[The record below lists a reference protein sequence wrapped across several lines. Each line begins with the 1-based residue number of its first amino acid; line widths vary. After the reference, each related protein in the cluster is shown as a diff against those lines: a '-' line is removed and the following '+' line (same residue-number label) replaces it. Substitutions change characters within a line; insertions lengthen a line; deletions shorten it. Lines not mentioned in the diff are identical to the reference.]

1 MTYLSFGTNKSDS
14 KREMR
19 CLNVA
24 RVALFRSF
32 ELGLCWPLAFL
43 TRIRGHF
50 AEVLLPLLHHEMTS
64 FLNFGMHKPTQVMMP
79 VKHVFFGVAPGFEP
93 ARAKNPDGELE
104 SEIKHNHGHI
114 CSDCSRSHACCCC
127 TQSQIW
133 SLPRAIAYNTVPVG
147 HGFVMFAR
155 FSVVLVSTL
164 VFVAVSP
171 KKSFEAPKAA
181 EERPADRPSASQL
194 MRFSG
199 LSSVPAKGS
208 KGVRAERRR
217 RRRGPYNLTW
227 MRVPVDKCMNR
238 PKMLNKA
245 NLRIDDEGE
254 EPAAKRRGR

>member
-1 MTYLSFGTNKSDS
+1 MVIYVETVAAAMPAAAHRARSGVCQAPSLITMCRWDMALSCSPGSQWF
-14 KREMR
+14 
-19 CLNVA
+19 
-24 RVALFRSF
+24 LFR
-32 ELGLCWPLAFL
+32 P
-43 TRIRGHF
+43 
-50 AEVLLPLLHHEMTS
+50 
-64 FLNFGMHKPTQVMMP
+64 
-79 VKHVFFGVAPGFEP
+79 
-93 ARAKNPDGELE
+93 
-104 SEIKHNHGHI
+104 
-114 CSDCSRSHACCCC
+114 
-127 TQSQIW
+127 W
-133 SLPRAIAYNTVPVG
+133 SLLLSP
-147 HGFVMFAR
+147 
-155 FSVVLVSTL
+155 
-164 VFVAVSP
+164 P
-171 KKSFEAPKAA
+171 KKNFEAPKAA